1 MPARRQLLASAR
13 LYLIAATDRIAAATA
28 ALEGGVDVIQLRDKH
43 ASDADLIA
51 AGRVLREVCDRHDA
65 LLIVNDRPDIALAC
79 GADGVHVGQDDD
91 PLESVRALVG
101 DDLLVGISTHTPDQI
116 AAADASSADY
126 LGVGPIYATPTKPQ
140 ARPVGLDLVRAA
152 RERTTKPF
160 FAIGGIDAERAAAV
174 VKAGATRIAVVRAIC
189 DADDPAAAAR
199 SLADV
204 VEGAAALAR

>member
-1 MPARRQLLASAR
+1 VPARRQLLASAR